1 MGSPGSLSA
10 WDYAETELQPPLR
23 WWRFVLCGKT
33 VLRRDTGVI
42 SVIAAASVEEDQN
55 MSGNIFLYRIE

>member
-23 WWRFVLCGKT
+23 WWRFVLRGKT
-33 VLRRDTGVI
+33 VLRRNMGVI